1 VVPIVP
7 FPMAY
12 PSDGVTTMIRTMLIG
27 SLAGLALLAAPA
39 TAQGRG
45 NSGKVPPGHL
55 PPAGAC
61 RVWIDG
67 VPPGR
72 QPGVTSCA
80 NAHRTAARYGDRA
93 RVIYGDDYAR
103 RGNGKSKG
111 KYKGRDRN
119 DDRYGRRDRD
129 DDRRDRDGRYGDRDD
144 RTCVDNNRDGRCDSG
159 VTLPSTRDGRTTTTR
174 DDGTFLEKAR
184 EAARARA
191 ERERNP

>member
-1 VVPIVP
+1 
-7 FPMAY
+7 
-12 PSDGVTTMIRTMLIG
+12 MIRTMLIG
-27 SLAGLALLAAPA
+27 TFAGLALLAAPA
-39 TAQGRG
+39 DAQGRG

-80 NAHRTAARYGDRA
+80 NAHRIAARYGNRA

-103 RGNGKSKG
+103 RGNGKG
-111 KYKGRDRN
+111 KYKKHDRDRY

-129 DDRRDRDGRYGDRDD
+129 DDRWDRDGRWERDGRRDDGRYGD

-159 VTLPSTRDGRTTTTR
+159 VTIPSTRTDGRTTTTR
-174 DDGTFLEKAR
+174 DRVGVYEAIE
-184 EAARARA
+184 EAARAKR